1 MTDNELKELVAG
13 LAVSNAELVLM
24 SKETNAKFAETEA
37 QMKETSAQMKRTDA
51 TLERMG
57 ITLGNHTNNSGSITE
72 EYFYNSLK
80 TKPVLGGVKY
90 DLVDRN
96 IKGNV
101 LKARDEFDIV
111 MYNGDSIALIEC
123 KSKAHETDL
132 RKLIDNKANNFR
144 TLFPDYKDYKIYLG
158 FASFS
163 FYDELTEIAK
173 ENGVAILKH
182 TGELAEIEADN
193 LKAY

>member
-1 MTDNELKELVAG
+1 MTDSELKELVAG
-13 LAVSNAELVLM
+13 LAVSNAELVIM
-24 SKETNAKFAETEA
+24 SKETNAKFAETE
-37 QMKETSAQMKRTDA
+37 AQMKRTDA

-80 TKPVLGGVKY
+80 AKPVLGGVKY

-144 TLFPDYKDYKIYLG
+144 ALFPDFKDYKIYLG
-158 FASFS
+158 LASFS
-163 FYDELTEIAK
+163 FYDELTEMAK

-182 TGELAEIEADN
+182 TGDLAEIDADN

>member
-1 MTDNELKELVAG
+1 MTSDELNEKFDKI
-13 LAVSNAELVLM
+13 AVLQAETAVQI
-24 SKETNAKFAETEA
+24 AKTEA
-37 QMKETSAQMKRTDA
+37 QMARTDA

-80 TKPVLGGVKY
+80 AKPVLGGVRY
-90 DLVDRN
+90 DRVDRN
-96 IKGNV
+96 IKGV
-101 LKARDEFDIV
+101 IPKVEDEFDIV

-132 RKLIDNKANNFR
+132 RKLIDNKASNFR

-158 FASFS
+158 LASFS
-163 FYDELTEIAK
+163 FYDELKEMAK
-173 ENGVAILKH
+173 EKGIAILKN
-182 TGELAEIEADN
+182 TGDLPEIEADN
-193 LKAY
+193 LQAY

>member
-1 MTDNELKELVAG
+1 MTSDELNEKFDKI
-13 LAVSNAELVLM
+13 AVLQAETAVQI
-24 SKETNAKFAETEA
+24 AKTEA
-37 QMKETSAQMKRTDA
+37 QMARTDA

-72 EYFYNSLK
+72 EYFFNSMK
-80 TKPVLGGVKY
+80 AKPILGGVKY
-90 DLVDRN
+90 DFVDRN

-101 LKARDEFDIV
+101 LRARDEFDIV

-123 KSKAHETDL
+123 KSKAHESNL

-144 TLFPDYKDYKIYLG
+144 TLFPDFKDYKIYLG
-158 FASFS
+158 LASFS
-163 FYDELTEIAK
+163 FYDELMDMAK
-173 ENGVAILKH
+173 QNGVAILKH
-182 TGELAEIEADN
+182 TGDMPEIEADN

>member
-1 MTDNELKELVAG
+1 MTDSELKELVAG

-24 SKETNAKFAETEA
+24 SKVTNAKFAETEA

-72 EYFYNSLK
+72 EYFFNSLK

-123 KSKAHETDL
+123 K
-132 RKLIDNKANNFR
+132 
-144 TLFPDYKDYKIYLG
+144 
-158 FASFS
+158 
-163 FYDELTEIAK
+163 
-173 ENGVAILKH
+173 
-182 TGELAEIEADN
+182 
-193 LKAY
+193 

>member
-1 MTDNELKELVAG
+1 MTSDELNEKFDKI
-13 LAVSNAELVLM
+13 AVLQAETAVQM
-24 SKETNAKFAETEA
+24 ARTDAQMARTEA
-37 QMKETSAQMKRTDA
+37 QMARTDA

-72 EYFYNSLK
+72 EYFFNSLK
-80 TKPVLGGVKY
+80 AKPVLGGVKY
-90 DLVDRN
+90 DFVDRN

-144 TLFPDYKDYKIYLG
+144 TLFPDFKDYKIYLG
-158 FASFS
+158 LASFS
-163 FYDELTEIAK
+163 FYDELTEMAK

-182 TGELAEIEADN
+182 TGDLAEIDADN
-193 LKAY
+193 LKSY

>member
-13 LAVSNAELVLM
+13 LAVSNAELVLRF
-24 SKETNAKFAETEA
+24 KETDAKFAETEA

-80 TKPVLGGVKY
+80 AKPVLGGVRY
-90 DLVDRN
+90 DRVDRN
-96 IKGNV
+96 IKGV
-101 LKARDEFDIV
+101 IPKVEDEFDIV

-132 RKLIDNKANNFR
+132 RKLIDNKASNFR

-158 FASFS
+158 LASFS
-163 FYDELTEIAK
+163 FYDELKEMAK
-173 ENGVAILKH
+173 EKGIAILKN
-182 TGELAEIEADN
+182 TGDLPEIEADN
-193 LKAY
+193 LQAY